1 MSILFGNSSSTRK
14 YQLCHGTNSCTG
26 SSLYVAGI
34 TDDTF
39 KDSFEIQ
46 SNNQLTEYQYV
57 RRANPVKTINVS
69 VSSSI
74 SFNID
79 LGSTTSNM
87 VNQTNWENYF
97 SSNPIELTN
106 NSKLINDEYT
116 DSNGNKIHFGQ
127 MDTNLEV
134 EYNGVEENG
143 GSTMELVSP
152 LDLDSPSNGV
162 KVALNLIVDSNE
174 NNPIPLDEKFVVSNK
189 IWTVNPAS
197 KLTLGIKPN
206 FDNNKDYFFKDYSSS
221 SNYHANYR
229 LKFNFELMR
238 P

>member
-1 MSILFGNSSSTRK
+1 MCRGLLTIL
-14 YQLCHGTNSCTG
+14 
-26 SSLYVAGI
+26 
-34 TDDTF
+34 
-39 KDSFEIQ
+39 
-46 SNNQLTEYQYV
+46 LTEYQYV

-79 LGSTTSNM
+79 LGSATSNM

-106 NSKLINDEYT
+106 NSQLIKDEYT
-116 DSNGNKIHFGQ
+116 DSTGNKIHFGKT
-127 MDTNLEV
+127 DTNLEV

-143 GSTMELVSP
+143 GSTMELVAP

-174 NNPIPLDEKFVVSNK
+174 NNPIPLDEKSVVSNK

-197 KLTLGIKPN
+197 KLTLDIKPN

-221 SNYHANYR
+221 SKYYANYR
-229 LKFNFELMR
+229 VKFNFELMM